1 MFSRVI
7 PIHFLIIPP
16 PPPPPSPKQVDEW
29 YPELIEIEERAKS
42 DASLLLFVVDNQTRA
57 VSSMV
62 EIAYFA
68 GEFVILGNFFAMLNL
83 LPMTIAVHVCYAR
96 MKE

>member
-1 MFSRVI
+1 MHELVI
-7 PIHFLIIPP
+7 YYMWPLPP
-16 PPPPPSPKQVDEW
+16 LPPHPQQVDEW
-29 YPELIEIEERAKS
+29 YPELIEIEEQAKS

-68 GEFVILGNFFAMLNL
+68 GE
-83 LPMTIAVHVCYAR
+83 H
-96 MKE
+96 